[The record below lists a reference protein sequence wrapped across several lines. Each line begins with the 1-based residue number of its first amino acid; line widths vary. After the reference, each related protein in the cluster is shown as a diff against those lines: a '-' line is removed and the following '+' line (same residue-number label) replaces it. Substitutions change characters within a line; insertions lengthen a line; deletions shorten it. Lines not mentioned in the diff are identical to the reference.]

1 MNKEHERNVKLQMSH
16 FFSISPEII
25 SKLVPFLVISGE
37 VERSGS
43 SKIQNRI
50 SYIYIYTYR
59 SNIIK
64 QSSSNLKQFRGK
76 LQNYHKY
83 LKLKISL
90 EPRCRF
96 QIYGSIRTIG

>member
-25 SKLVPFLVISGE
+25 SQLVPFLVISGE

-43 SKIQNRI
+43 SNIQNRI
-50 SYIYIYTYR
+50 SYIYTYR

-64 QSSSNLKQFRGK
+64 QSSSNLKQFKGK
-76 LQNYHKY
+76 LQNHRKY

-96 QIYGSIRTIG
+96 QIYGSIRTTG